1 MCLQLD
7 VGTSNQAFIPVGSY
21 VGFTC
26 EEAACP
32 VNYDIITST
41 PAHAYYRIIDTTAL
55 PTVNSAYLFGDIL
68 YPFMFSL
75 AIQLSS
81 ESKTNTS
88 IHSIAYFS

>member
-7 VGTSNQAFIPVGSY
+7 VGTSNQAFIPAGSY
-21 VGFTC
+21 VGITC

-41 PAHAYYRIIDTTAL
+41 SAHAYYRDIDTVTGF
-55 PTVNSAYLFGDIL
+55 PTVNNAYLFGDL
-68 YPFMFSL
+68 LFPFMFSL
-75 AIQLSS
+75 AIQLSR

-88 IHSIAYFS
+88 IAYLS